1 MATRIDP
8 MGSLDLSRVS
18 AKEYSDL
25 TSTLT
30 AAPPGTHRGS
40 KAPAALFQQT
50 PAYSDLSALAA
61 ARPVD
66 PYLYAALESL
76 LGGVSSGPALLC
88 SLFRVIDEHQ
98 VVVRLFFPIRPPAD
112 DEAERPA
119 RPLYFRLKRSQAVA
133 AEHNKWVGAGA
144 AEWIALLAAVYYTYI
159 GDRKAYYGRTELGGG
174 DNAAWLLLFGKD
186 SSRAPPRQ
194 STDDKQKEPT
204 ITSTATGDRT
214 EVFHKLL
221 GVPDGMVDLDFCASQ
236 IFDEDRSQRP
246 LSKQWQKWVTQIKI
260 HPQTKL
266 RGSLTIDA
274 ACKHKE
280 FRKWLHKERKGLPT
294 EIISRLLI
302 MLEGNGL
309 LVGEK
314 AQRYSN
320 QRLLLWKRISKA
332 LSQKSVV
339 AIEPKQDAADFLG
352 LVRGSPA
359 LVEIVG
365 LKVLPLPSVQ
375 KSEERALR
383 YVILRAPKGSKEGNR
398 KFVWEQRDGVQVLS
412 EQPNPKPQHWLELDA
427 VFRQGVRVIG
437 GPSAKAALAQ
447 AAEKTDK
454 DFEISLI
461 DSKP

>member
-8 MGSLDLSRVS
+8 MGSLDLSGVS

-30 AAPPGTHRGS
+30 TAHPGS
-40 KAPAALFQQT
+40 KAPAALFQQA

-76 LGGVSSGPALLC
+76 LGGISSGPALLC

-112 DEAERPA
+112 DEEERPA

-236 IFDEDRSQRP
+236 IFDEDRSNRP

-280 FRKWLHKERKGLPT
+280 FSKWLHKERRGLPT

-332 LSQKSVV
+332 LAQKSVV
-339 AIEPKQDAADFLG
+339 AIEPKKDAADFIR

-365 LKVLPLPSVQ
+365 LKVLPLPSLP